1 MGLQEANEELN
12 SRIRELDHRNR
23 EISRLI
29 NNYANLHDGDR
40 IGAIIIDR
48 QMQILAFNPTCAQF
62 FDLLPGDVG
71 QPVDRLTHGF
81 SSRDALL
88 TDIRVTAERSIPT
101 MRETSAGN
109 GACFLAHLM
118 PVTNRTGQVEAVAI
132 YFNNISAFSV
142 FRLGFC
148 TTFFTFQLSNFV

>member
-1 MGLQEANEELN
+1 
-12 SRIRELDHRNR
+12 
-23 EISRLI
+23 
-29 NNYANLHDGDR
+29 
-40 IGAIIIDR
+40 
-48 QMQILAFNPTCAQF
+48 
-62 FDLLPGDVG
+62 
-71 QPVDRLTHGF
+71 
-81 SSRDALL
+81 L

-109 GACFLAHLM
+109 GACFLVHLM